1 MRSMLVGG
9 DRMKSLPDIAI
20 TALMEF
26 CENQRNC
33 NFCPFQNEKY
43 CCLLE
48 DNRGDNPEDWE
59 DCK

>member
-1 MRSMLVGG
+1 
-9 DRMKSLPDIAI
+9 MKSLPDIAI

-33 NFCPFQNEKY
+33 NFCPFQNEKS